1 MGLFNLNELSQAS
14 DDDVLDLKVESA
26 ESGTD
31 AGSDAAPHE
40 YDDGYTKISVP
51 SKTEITA
58 DAYNDALAKLKQSF
72 KEAYEL
78 MDDLTNARIIQETV
92 ESKQEAYLDE
102 MFAEAYDNGPIFE
115 AVERSD
121 KNEVKKI
128 VGEVRKKLPDL
139 ASKLGFKFKPPKTFL
154 RLLLNTDYDAYGTG
168 ILTKDTSDTKSK
180 YGNTAVTWWS
190 TRFWQVVGVIYTE
203 NTNIKKVME
212 EVNDELKDDLG
223 EYKVL
228 YSMSSATLYDLW
240 NVKFNWKNRKNVFFL
255 IVDKK
260 LPKELKA
267 DLNALKPAEDK

>member
-1 MGLFNLNELSQAS
+1 MGLFNINELSQAS

-31 AGSDAAPHE
+31 AGSDVAPHE
-40 YDDGYTKISVP
+40 YDDGYTKIQVP

-78 MDDLTNARIIQETV
+78 MDDLTNAHIIQETV

-102 MFAEAYDNGPIFE
+102 MFVEAYDNGPIFE

-128 VGEVRKKLPDL
+128 VGNVRKKLPEL
-139 ASKLGFKFKPPKTFL
+139 ASKIGFQFKPPKTFL
-154 RLLLNTDYDAYGTG
+154 RLLLNEDMGLFVG
-168 ILTKDTSDTKSK
+168 SNNDTSDMKSK
-180 YGNTAVTWWS
+180 YGTTGVNWWT
-190 TRFWQVVGVIYTE
+190 TRFWQVVGVVYTE
-203 NTNIKKVME
+203 NENIKKVME

-228 YSMSSATLYDLW
+228 YSMSAGTLYDLW
-240 NVKFNWKNRKNVFFL
+240 NAKFNWKNRKNVFFL